1 MRKGVGKEGQVSAR
15 RVVLVFALSAPVAA
29 GVLAAEVDGTEP
41 GGLTSP
47 VELLSAAKVVP
58 ALAGPAFTGG
68 RSGRPLLRLAWID
81 PADVAA
87 GSGASARDEA
97 KRLLAGMGLDVR
109 WRVCRPDELAIA
121 GEVRVILLD
130 RGAVTARR
138 ASVLGATPRTPGEQ
152 PHLWVHVP
160 GVRASLGLGPR
171 DASLAEFPAR
181 CRVGVAIGRVIAHE
195 VVHVV
200 APGVPHGRGLMASRF
215 STRELTTGETPVEPE
230 VALAVRTALLG
241 GRVSPPVTESGLVA
255 VELAGKEVE

>member
-1 MRKGVGKEGQVSAR
+1 MREGVGKEGQVSAR
-15 RVVLVFALSAPVAA
+15 RVVLVFALSALVAA

-41 GGLTSP
+41 EGLTSP
-47 VELLSAAKVVP
+47 AGLLSAAKVVP
-58 ALAGPAFTGG
+58 ALDGPAFRVA

-87 GSGASARDEA
+87 GSGSSARDEA
-97 KRLLAGMGLDVR
+97 KRLLAAMGLDVR

-130 RGAVTARR
+130 RGAATARR

-152 PHLWVHVP
+152 P
-160 GVRASLGLGPR
+160 
-171 DASLAEFPAR
+171 
-181 CRVGVAIGRVIAHE
+181 
-195 VVHVV
+195 

-215 STRELTTGETPVEPE
+215 STRDLTTGETPVEPE
-230 VALAVRTALLG
+230 VALAVRTALVG
-241 GRVSPPVTESGLVA
+241 GRVSPPVAESGLVA

>member
-1 MRKGVGKEGQVSAR
+1 MSAR
-15 RVVLVFALSAPVAA
+15 RVVLVFALSALVAGGA
-29 GVLAAEVDGTEP
+29 PASEVDGTEP
-41 GGLTSP
+41 EGLTSP
-47 VELLSAAKVVP
+47 PGMLSAGRVAP
-58 ALAGPAFTGG
+58 ALVGPVFPAA
-68 RSGRPLLRLAWID
+68 RSGRPVLRLAWID

-87 GSGASARDEA
+87 GSGSAARGEA
-97 KRLLAGMGLDVR
+97 KRLLSAMGLDVS
-109 WRVCRPDELAIA
+109 WRSARADQLAIA

-130 RGAVTARR
+130 RAAATARR

-215 STRELTTGETPVEPE
+215 STRDLTTGDAAVEPE

-241 GRVSPPVTESGLVA
+241 GGSFPPVAETGLVA